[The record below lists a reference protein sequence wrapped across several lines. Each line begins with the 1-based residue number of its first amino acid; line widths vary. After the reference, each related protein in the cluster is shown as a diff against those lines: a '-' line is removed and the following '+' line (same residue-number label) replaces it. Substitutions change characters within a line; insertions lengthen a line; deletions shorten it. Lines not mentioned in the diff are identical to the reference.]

1 MQINNIDKDSAE
13 LILNKSE
20 IDSLIKMLEFA
31 LKELEYEYFTRT
43 GFYETDTQELIKK
56 FTGYLQIEDEEIK
69 AMVSHKE
76 IFNLRQNLNEILY
89 AIQIENYDLL
99 FGMSE
104 NTLDVVFKLIDKYE
118 DAYRIWN

>member
-1 MQINNIDKDSAE
+1 MQINNRDKDSVE

-20 IDSLIKMLEFA
+20 IDSLIKMLEFT
-31 LKELEYEYFTRT
+31 LKELEHEYFTRT

-56 FTGYLQIEDEEIK
+56 FTEYLQIEDEEIK

-104 NTLDVVFKLIDKYE
+104 NTFDFIFKLIDKYG